1 MDVIVG
7 AFKNAEKLLR
17 KGGALLVDHRNF
29 LPAILNGKMNRNGF
43 SPCIHV
49 SNNKRK
55 PFVQKK
61 KTLYYSGNWAT
72 LAPKIS
78 FVIVI
83 FLKNYR

>member
-61 KTLYYSGNWAT
+61 KHSIIA
-72 LAPKIS
+72 
-78 FVIVI
+78 VIGQHLH
-83 FLKNYR
+83 LKYLLL